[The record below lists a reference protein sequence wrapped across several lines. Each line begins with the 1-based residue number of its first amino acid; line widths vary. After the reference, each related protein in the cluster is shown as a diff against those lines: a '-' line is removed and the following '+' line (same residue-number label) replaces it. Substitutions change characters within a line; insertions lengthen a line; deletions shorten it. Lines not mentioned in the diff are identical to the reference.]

1 MADKTI
7 QLRFRAVNRDIFE
20 AIRDGKKKVE
30 TRAAT
35 ARYKNIKVGDIL
47 RFVCG
52 KDSFE
57 KKVKR
62 THVFKSIAALVKKY
76 QVHDIN
82 PFVNS
87 KAELQKMYYSYPN
100 YREKIKKFG
109 IIAIEFFNEFS

>member
-1 MADKTI
+1 MSNKI
-7 QLRFRAVNRDIFE
+7 QLRFRAVDRDIFE
-20 AIRDGKKKVE
+20 AIRDGEKKVE

-35 ARYKNIKVGDIL
+35 TRYRDIKAGDIL

-57 KKVKR
+57 KKAKKAQLL
-62 THVFKSIAALVKKY
+62 KSIPSLLQKY
-76 QVHDIN
+76 CANEIN

-87 KAELQKMYYSYPN
+87 QAELQKMYYSYPN

-109 IIAIEFFNEFS
+109 IIAIEL